1 MNLGILII
9 IISLLSYLSNH
20 INNKYLNHLSIK
32 YFYYLGIIIH
42 ESSHALMCFSTGAKI
57 IKFEIFSRQPK
68 VTHYKSKIPILGQTL
83 ISLAPL
89 IGGFAFLCLINN
101 YVLKGCININT
112 PTNLKELLALPFS
125 ILSQINILEWKSWIV
140 IILSLNIGAMLGPS
154 FQDLK
159 NIWWVF
165 IILFFIKWPFLIN
178 TGLIIIALIIT
189 NIIIQISFILISK
202 IIKPAS

>member
-9 IISLLSYLSNH
+9 TITALAYLSNY
-20 INNKYLNHLSIK
+20 INNKYLNHLFIK

-42 ESSHALMCFSTGAKI
+42 ESSHALMCILTGAKI
-57 IKFEIFSRQPK
+57 TKFEIFSKQPK
-68 VTHYKSKIPILGQTL
+68 VTHYKSKIPLLGQTL

-89 IGGFAFLCLINN
+89 LGGFAFLFLINN
-101 YVLKGCININT
+101 YLLQNYIHITV
-112 PTNLKELLALPFS
+112 PTNLTQIFILPFS
-125 ILSQINILEWKSWIV
+125 ILSQINILEWQSWL
-140 IILSLNIGAMLGPS
+140 IIIISLNIGAMLGPS
-154 FQDLK
+154 TQDLK

-189 NIIIQISFILISK
+189 NILIQISLILISK
-202 IIKPAS
+202 IIKPAR